1 MADKKISNQALLDA
15 QKKMRENYNN
25 ETQSDVINVALRCTF
40 IVPALVDNKTRI
52 VANEN
57 NEVKFDDTPQAKF
70 QLVEHPKLGTYMPV
84 FTDDEEF
91 GKFVTDPKIQ
101 KIAMT
106 FPQVA
111 QLVEQIKTAKGFV
124 VNPGG
129 DPLPFS
135 NEMLN
140 DILQQLLKAQEDMKA
155 KENSDIV
162 Q

>member
-1 MADKKISNQALLDA
+1 MAEKKIDNSAFLEA
-15 QKKMRENYNN
+15 QKKMRADYNN
-25 ETQSDVINVALRCTF
+25 KTQSDLINIALHSTF
-40 IVPALVDNKTRI
+40 IVPALIDNKTRI

-70 QLVEHPKLGTYMPV
+70 QLVDHPKLGTYIPV

-91 GKFVTDPKIQ
+91 KKFVTDEKIK
-101 KIAMT
+101 KIAMG

-111 QLVEQIKTAKGFV
+111 QLVEQVKTANGFV

-129 DPLPFS
+129 DALPFS
-135 NEMLN
+135 KQLLD

-155 KENSDIV
+155 QEEKANN
-162 Q
+162 

>member
-1 MADKKISNQALLDA
+1 MAEKEIVNPKFLEA
-15 QKKMRENYNN
+15 QKKMRENYSS
-25 ETQSDVINVALRCTF
+25 ETQSEVINAALHCMF
-40 IVPALVDNKTRI
+40 IVPALIDKKTRL
-52 VANEN
+52 VANKD
-57 NEVKFDDTPQAKF
+57 NEVRFDDSPQAKF
-70 QLVEHPKLGTYMPV
+70 QLVEHPKRGTHIPV

-91 GKFVTDPKIQ
+91 KKFVTDEKID

-111 QLVEQIKTAKGFV
+111 QLVEQMKNVKGFV

-135 NEMLN
+135 KQLLDE
-140 DILQQLLKAQEDMKA
+140 ILQQLLKAQAEM
-155 KENSDIV
+155 KENSDSDKV